1 MRVAIDG
8 KEDLILFLRSIRYV
22 IICIFG
28 DDAFADSLV
37 FTFHPTF
44 DEDGLRLVH
53 LREALGAKCMRT
65 ALDRACNF
73 IDKSYIQVNVSVKP
87 AFGE

>member
-1 MRVAIDG
+1 
-8 KEDLILFLRSIRYV
+8 
-22 IICIFG
+22 
-28 DDAFADSLV
+28 LV

-65 ALDRACNF
+65 ALDRVHNF
-73 IDKSYIQVNVSVKP
+73 IDKSYTRVDVPVKP